1 MGNISEKLEIIREN
15 LGEKGNAFAEQLG
28 IPYRSYMNYKGG
40 RTPPAELLGKLTELF
55 NVNPVWLLTDQGPM
69 FMEPAASKA
78 EVPTE
83 TTLVAED
90 DEADGWSEAAGADET
105 DETDETDGFSIDDDE
120 ISTMSMVSEDNA
132 KALPFQQRLMKTV
145 MDLHEE
151 NRRLRVR
158 IEELERMLRR
168 QRSRSRRR

>member
-83 TTLVAED
+83 TTLAAED
-90 DEADGWSEAAGADET
+90 DEADRWSEAAGADET
-105 DETDETDGFSIDDDE
+105 DEADGFSIDE
-120 ISTMSMVSEDNA
+120 GETSTMSMASEDDA

-158 IEELERMLRR
+158 IEELEHMLRR